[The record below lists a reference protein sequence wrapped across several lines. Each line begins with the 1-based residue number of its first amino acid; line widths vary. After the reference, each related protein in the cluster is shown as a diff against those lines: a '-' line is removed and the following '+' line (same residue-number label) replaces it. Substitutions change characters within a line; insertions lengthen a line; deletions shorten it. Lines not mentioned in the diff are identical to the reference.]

1 MEIFSYGSK
10 EMAYLSEKD
19 ERMVT
24 LINHYG
30 FLERTINPDLFSCLV
45 ESIVAQQISGK
56 AADTIYAK
64 VQKTVKRIDPRH
76 VLDADEQM
84 LRACGLSARKIS
96 YLKSAANFFLRK
108 DCCKKNIMALTNED
122 LIALLTQIK
131 GVGIWTAE
139 MLMIFSLAKPD
150 ILSYHDFGIRKSLSA
165 LYALTSLTKTDFEIY
180 KKRFHPYASIASFYL
195 WQYANDNCVLK

>member
-1 MEIFSYGSK
+1 MEIFSYGPK
-10 EMAYLSEKD
+10 EMTFLSETD
-19 ERMVT
+19 ENMGR

-30 FLERTINPDLFSCLV
+30 FLERTVNPDLFSCLV

-64 VQKTVKRIDPRH
+64 VQKVAEKIDPRH
-76 VLDADEQM
+76 ILDADEQT
-84 LRACGLSARKIS
+84 LRACGLSARKVS
-96 YLKSAANFFLRK
+96 YLKSAADFFLQEG
-108 DCCKKNIMALTNED
+108 CCEENISALTKEE

-165 LYALTSLTKTDFEIY
+165 LYELTSLTKTDFETY